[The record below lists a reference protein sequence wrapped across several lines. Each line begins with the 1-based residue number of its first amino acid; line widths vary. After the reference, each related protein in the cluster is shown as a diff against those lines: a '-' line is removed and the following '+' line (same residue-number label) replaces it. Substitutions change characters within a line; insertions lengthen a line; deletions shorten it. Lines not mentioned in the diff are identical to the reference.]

1 VFLYLITLTLQVKAL
16 YPYSGHGL
24 DAKKGE
30 AMFLLEKT
38 NADWW
43 NVR

>member
-1 VFLYLITLTLQVKAL
+1 VQVKAL

-24 DAKKGE
+24 DVKKGE

-43 NVR
+43 NVRYSCPN